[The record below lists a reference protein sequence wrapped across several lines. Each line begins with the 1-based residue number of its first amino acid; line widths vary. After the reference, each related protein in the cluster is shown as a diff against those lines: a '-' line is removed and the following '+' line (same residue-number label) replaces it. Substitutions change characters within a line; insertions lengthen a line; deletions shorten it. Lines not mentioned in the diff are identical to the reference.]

1 METEVKVGW
10 FAFAGGN
17 FSPYPNAYPNCQGV
31 VAWVNSDPN
40 APEGE
45 RGLIVTP
52 DEVESP
58 WTCAECYT
66 GVTNDEDGKQN
77 TRLLLDYGRKHGLRF
92 QAAEFC
98 NLYCRNGVKQGEA
111 FLPAKNQLQK
121 IVENVKIVNRS
132 LSLIAGIML
141 GGWTWSSSE
150 YDDGDAWGIDI
161 YDDGEYDYGK
171 NGPKYVRCVLA
182 F

>member
-1 METEVKVGW
+1 MEDKKKNLEQMLYDLLTNKEMTPKEISNFVQKVLEDYEADPINIDVGW

-31 VAWVNSDPN
+31 VAWVNSDTN

-58 WTCAECYT
+58 WTCTECYT

-77 TRLLLDYGRKHGLRF
+77 TRLLLDYGRKHGL
-92 QAAEFC
+92 
-98 NLYCRNGVKQGEA
+98 N
-111 FLPAKNQLQK
+111 
-121 IVENVKIVNRS
+121 
-132 LSLIAGIML
+132 
-141 GGWTWSSSE
+141 
-150 YDDGDAWGIDI
+150 WGTC
-161 YDDGEYDYGK
+161 G
-171 NGPKYVRCVLA
+171 
-182 F
+182 